1 LKPFDPFL
9 IDAIASRQSI
19 LITSHMFPDGDAAG
33 SVTGLAKSL
42 RAAGKHVDIAWSGET
57 GGRFDFLFRDD
68 RILPPEDVTSRYDL
82 AIILDV
88 GSEERTGFPD
98 IIRSLGCPIIN
109 IDHHTTNKGFADFDH
124 VDSTA
129 SSTCEVVY
137 HLITTAGWPLNA
149 DIAEALY
156 TGLVTDSRHFQNDG
170 VTAETFQTAA
180 ALKNLGIDTAPII
193 RRLVQSR
200 SETDLKI
207 LGLALSSFKTAC
219 AGRIAYVILR
229 HTDITAL
236 GGTYRHAWSAGV
248 FGYLISLEHALVSV
262 SFIESESGRVYCEFR
277 SKMGFDVSRIAA
289 QFGGGG
295 HRGASG
301 CSRETPIDDI
311 ARDILAELEL
321 QINSEI

>member
-1 LKPFDPFL
+1 
-9 IDAIASRQSI
+9 
-19 LITSHMFPDGDAAG
+19 M
-33 SVTGLAKSL
+33 GLAKSL
-42 RAAGKHVDIAWSGET
+42 RTAGKHVDIAWSGET
-57 GGRFDFLFRDD
+57 SGRFDFLFQNEM
-68 RILPPEDVTSRYDL
+68 ILSPEEITLKYDL

-88 GSEERTGFPD
+88 GSEERTGFAD

-109 IDHHTTNKGFADFDH
+109 IDHHTTNTGFADFDH
-124 VDSTA
+124 IDSAA

-137 HLITTAGWPLNA
+137 HLINTAGWPLNTA
-149 DIAEALY
+149 VAEALY

-170 VTAETFQTAA
+170 VTADTFTTAA

-200 SETDLKI
+200 SEADLKI
-207 LGLALSSFKTAC
+207 LGLALSTFETAC
-219 AGRIAYVILR
+219 NGRIVFVILR
-229 HTDITAL
+229 HVDINAL

-248 FGYLISLEHALVSV
+248 FSYLISLEPAVVSV

-277 SKMGFDVSRIAA
+277 SKMGFDVSKIAA

-301 CSRETPIDDI
+301 CSQKAPIDDI
-311 ARDILAELEL
+311 ASDVLTELER
-321 QINSEI
+321 QIREET